1 MNKVVIC
8 GGHLTPAL
16 SLLDELIKNKDV
28 EVLFFGRKYATEGS
42 KNLSAE
48 FKTISKLN
56 IKFYELTAGRFQR
69 KFTKYTIPALF
80 KVPIGFIQSLIYLI
94 TTRPNI
100 IVSFGGYLSLPIVFS
115 GWLIGITSITHEQ
128 STKAGLAS
136 KINALF
142 VKRIFLTW
150 PQTQKYFPKEKTEVI
165 GNLTMKA
172 IFNQRA
178 KSPNIRNFLAKP
190 QKLIL
195 IIGGNQGSHFL
206 NLRILDILPKLS
218 KYNIFH
224 QVGTANFNGD
234 LDNARKIK
242 RSNYLAVD
250 YIYPQ
255 DIGAVL
261 NRADLIVSR
270 SGANTV
276 WDLALLAKV
285 AILIPLPFAAA
296 NEQEENAKI
305 LEKAGSAI
313 IVNQKDLTPAVL
325 KQKIDYI
332 LKNYSKSQ
340 QAAQA
345 FAKTLPKNSAQILT
359 AEILKLTP

>member
-1 MNKVVIC
+1 MKKIVIC

-150 PQTQKYFPKEKTEVI
+150 PQTQKYFPRGKTEVI
-165 GNLTMKA
+165 GNLTRKT
-172 IFNQRA
+172 IFNKRA
-178 KSPNIRNFLAKP
+178 KNPNIRNFLTKS

-206 NLRILDILPKLS
+206 NQKIFELLPKLS

-224 QVGTANFNGD
+224 QVGTANCDGD
-234 LDNARKIK
+234 LDKAGKIK
-242 RSNYLAVD
+242 RSNYFFAD

-261 NRADLIVSR
+261 NRADLIISR

-285 AILIPLPFAAA
+285 AILIPLPISSSG
-296 NEQEENAKI
+296 EQQKNAET
-305 LEKAGSAI
+305 LQSAGSAV
-313 IVNQKDLTPAVL
+313 IVDQNDGSPDRLQIEIKKVFTNIKGFQK
-325 KQKIDYI
+325 
-332 LKNYSKSQ
+332 
-340 QAAQA
+340 
-345 FAKTLPKNSAQILT
+345 SAQIFSTTLPNE
-359 AEILKLTP
+359 ASAKLVGYIN

>member
-1 MNKVVIC
+1 MNKIVIC

-16 SLLDELIKNKDV
+16 SLVDELKKYKDV
-28 EVLFFGRKYATEGS
+28 EVLFFGRKHATEGS

-48 FKTISKLN
+48 FRTISDLN

-80 KVPIGFIQSLIYLI
+80 KVPIGFIQSLFYLI

-150 PQTQKYFPKEKTEVI
+150 PQTQKYFPRGKTEVI
-165 GNLTMKA
+165 GNLTRKT
-172 IFNQRA
+172 IFNKRA
-178 KSPNIRNFLAKP
+178 KNPNIRNFLTKS

-206 NLRILDILPKLS
+206 NQKIFELLPKLS

-224 QVGTANFNGD
+224 QVGTANFDGD
-234 LDNARKIK
+234 LDKAGKIK
-242 RSNYLAVD
+242 QSNYFFAD

-261 NRADLIVSR
+261 NRADLVISR

-296 NEQEENAKI
+296 LEQEENAKI
-305 LEKAGSAI
+305 LEKAGSCQI
-313 IVNQKDLTPAVL
+313 LRQDNVSQENLLTVIEQSL
-325 KQKIDYI
+325 DNLSL
-332 LKNYSKSQ
+332 LKN
-340 QAAQA
+340 QALKFQ
-345 FAKTLPKNSAQILT
+345 KTLPKEADV
-359 AEILKLTP
+359 KLSSYVLSYT

>member
-1 MNKVVIC
+1 MKKIVIC

-16 SLLDELIKNKDV
+16 SLVDELKKYKDI
-28 EVLFFGRKYATEGS
+28 EVLFFGRKHATEGS

-48 FKTISKLN
+48 FTTISVLD

-69 KFTKYTIPALF
+69 KFTKYTITALL

-94 TTRPNI
+94 TTRPNM

-115 GWLIGITSITHEQ
+115 GWLIDITSITHEQ
-128 STKAGLAS
+128 SIQAGLAS
-136 KINALF
+136 KINSLF
-142 VKRIFLTW
+142 VKRIFLSW
-150 PQTQKYFPKEKTEVI
+150 SQTQKCFPKEKTEVI
-165 GNLTMKA
+165 GNLARKA
-172 IFNQRA
+172 IFNKRA
-178 KSPNIRNFLAKP
+178 ANPNIRNFLAKS

-206 NLRILDILPKLS
+206 NQRIFDILPKLS

-224 QVGTANFNGD
+224 QVGTANFDGD
-234 LDNARKIK
+234 LDKAGKIK
-242 RSNYLAVD
+242 KSNYLAVD

-261 NRADLIVSR
+261 NRADLTVSR

-285 AILIPLPFAAA
+285 AILIPLPFAAER
-296 NEQEENAKI
+296 EQEENAKI
-305 LEKAGSAI
+305 LEKAGSCRILRQDNASQENLLTVI
-313 IVNQKDLTPAVL
+313 KESLQDLSL
-325 KQKIDYI
+325 
-332 LKNYSKSQ
+332 LKN
-340 QAAQA
+340 QAVKFQ
-345 FAKTLPKNSAQILT
+345 KTLPKGAT
-359 AEILKLTP
+359 AKLAGYVLSYT